1 MTMESILIDNH
12 NTVWLSVFSSC
23 TVSGGVCATQTAQG
37 IQRVAHNGQ
46 AMPISHGF
54 NLRIYGKAVVLVS
67 FLALFCSS
75 CKQTQTPTGPDRRR
89 ADMDA
94 YCNERGKE
102 DLSDGQKL
110 SRVEAFYSWKLH
122 TCVQA
127 EVNNDSDWSYDLRD
141 VSAGFFRGS
150 ETVKSEVPLSVY
162 HYDYHSF
169 RTISAEGFWVSTDTS
184 KDKQLVQQIAAK
196 IDCNSSEKTCTEHD
210 AELFGGL
217 LQPESESYQVTRW
230 DDAGVVADDEEGGNC
245 SLGHRLA
252 IDFASNSVVVTDY
265 PLKAGGGTD
274 CRAFQNANS
283 YSLHGGS
290 IGIMS
295 ENGIFSC
302 TKDGVNSAIITKVK
316 EFHGHVADKNYSLW
330 LDNGEGGPPATLK
343 TPAHPYS
350 QADCRRLMDKKM
362 AELKAE

>member
-1 MTMESILIDNH
+1 MESIIEDNR
-12 NTVWLSVFSSC
+12 NTVWLSVSSCC
-23 TVSGGVCATQTAQG
+23 TVSGGVCATQAAQG

-46 AMPISHGF
+46 AMLISHGS
-54 NLRIYGKAVVLVS
+54 NLRIYGKALVLVS

-75 CKQTQTPTGPDRRR
+75 CKRTQTPTRPDRRQ

-94 YCNERGKE
+94 YCKERGKE

-127 EVNNDSDWSYDLRD
+127 EVNNDDSDWSYDLHD
-141 VSAGFFRGS
+141 VSAGFFRGP
-150 ETVKSEVPLSVY
+150 ETVKSEMPLRVY

-169 RTISAEGFWVSTDTS
+169 RTVSAEGFWVSTDTS

-217 LQPESESYQVTRW
+217 LQPESESYQVTKW

-274 CRAFQNANS
+274 CKAFQNANS

-290 IGIMS
+290 IGIMGQ
-295 ENGIFSC
+295 NGIFSC
-302 TKDGVNSAIITKVK
+302 TKDGINSAIITKVN
-316 EFHGHVADKNYSLW
+316 EFHGHVADKSYSLW
-330 LDNGEGGPPATLK
+330 LDNGEGGPPATQK
-343 TPAHPYS
+343 TPAHPYT
-350 QADCRRLMDKKM
+350 QADCRRLMDKNM